1 MVFKEMAIHSV
12 LPTLAAVKE
21 MGARFPNWNKVMNLA
36 NQCQYAQA
44 GMALLTDSFG
54 NQHVIPQAQLSQPVN
69 QPALPP
75 AAQVAETTE
84 SIQAVKA
91 EINKTQGR
99 ALSAVESGIRA
110 DMQAGFD
117 EIKLLLTPPASPPE
131 E

>member
-54 NQHVIPQAQLSQPVN
+54 NQHVIPQAQLSQPVD

-99 ALSAVESGIRA
+99 ALSTVEAGIRA
-110 DMQAGFD
+110 DMKAGFD

>member
-54 NQHVIPQAQLSQPVN
+54 NQHVIPQAQLSQPVD

-99 ALSAVESGIRA
+99 ALSTVEAGIRA